1 MESLYDGREKSTM
14 TPKNSSLGYV
24 VRMKLPL
31 LVVLP
36 FLGIALL
43 LGAGGGYAGALLWL
57 GPMACPE
64 TREVCQEFRIFWKA
78 WRIASEN
85 FVDRQAIVPKTMV
98 EGSINGML
106 DSLGDRGH
114 TRFLPAEAA
123 RKWDES
129 LSGEF
134 EGIGAYLD
142 MRNGYGYVVAPID
155 GSPAQR
161 AGLLPGDQIIMV
173 NGQPTMG
180 WTLEELVSQIRG
192 PKGSTVTLTI
202 IHFGA
207 NEPIE
212 VVIQRDRIEVPS
224 VSWQMLP
231 GQIAFVR
238 LTTFA
243 QRSADEMK
251 QALARARAQG
261 ARMLILDLRNN
272 QGGYVNEAIG
282 IASQFLPQG
291 TTILIEEDRNG
302 KRTAKKAEAGGVA
315 LDLPMVVLINYNTAS
330 SSEIVSG
337 ALQDAG
343 RAKLVGV
350 RTVGT
355 GTVLTTYRF
364 EDGARLL
371 LGTIQWLTPTGRLI
385 RKQGIEPDVEVAL
398 PIGARIL
405 SPAEAGTLSEAEL
418 QASEDVQLL
427 RAIEVVRQQAANN
440 VGE

>member
-1 MESLYDGREKSTM
+1 MLNDSFLGRII
-14 TPKNSSLGYV
+14 
-24 VRMKLPL
+24 RMKLPL
-31 LVVLP
+31 SVVLP
-36 FLGIALL
+36 LLCVTLL
-43 LGAGGGYAGALLWL
+43 LGTGGGYAGALLWF
-57 GPMACPE
+57 GPTVCTE
-64 TREVCQEFRIFWKA
+64 SKTVCQEFQLFWKV
-78 WRIASEN
+78 WQITSKN
-85 FVDRQAIVPKTMV
+85 FVDPQAIVPEIMV

-142 MRNGYGYVVAPID
+142 MRNGQGYVVAPID

-161 AGLLPGDQIIMV
+161 SGLLPGDQIITV
-173 NGQPTMG
+173 NGQSTIG
-180 WTLEELVSQIRG
+180 WTIEELVSQIRG

-202 IHFGA
+202 IHLGA
-207 NEPIE
+207 DES
-212 VVIQRDRIEVPS
+212 VDVAIQRDKIEVPS

-231 GQIAFVR
+231 DQIALIR

-243 QRSADEMK
+243 QRSSEEMK
-251 QALARARAQG
+251 QALTQARNQG
-261 ARMLILDLRNN
+261 ARMLIFDLRNN
-272 QGGYVNEAIG
+272 QGGYVHEAIG
-282 IASQFLPQG
+282 IASQFLPEG
-291 TTILIEEDRNG
+291 TTVLIEEDRNG
-302 KRTAKKAEAGGVA
+302 QQVAKKTEAGGIA

-364 EDGARLL
+364 DSGARLL
-371 LGTIQWLTPTGRLI
+371 LGTVQWLTPTGRLI
-385 RKQGIEPDVEVAL
+385 RKQGIEPDVEVVL
-398 PIGARIL
+398 PIGSRML
-405 SPAEAGTLSEAEL
+405 SPAELATISATDL
-418 QASEDVQLL
+418 QASEDIQLL
-427 RAIEVVRQQAANN
+427 RAIEIVRQPAAP
-440 VGE
+440 